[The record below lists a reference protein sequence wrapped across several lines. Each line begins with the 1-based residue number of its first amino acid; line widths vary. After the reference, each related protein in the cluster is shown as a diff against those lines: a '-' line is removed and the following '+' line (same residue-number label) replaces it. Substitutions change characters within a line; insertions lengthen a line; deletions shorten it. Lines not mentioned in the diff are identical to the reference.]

1 MKRNENLQINFL
13 SLVLFGSLLLSLV
26 GCTQEG
32 ATIVKPS
39 TIPENTATVT
49 SVDTP
54 EPQPTTTSTVVPNVA
69 PNISPEKL
77 AEHQE
82 VFEIVWQTVNER
94 FFDLDFNGVD
104 WEDIYDQYLPKIN
117 AARDEE
123 EFYILLNKM
132 CFELRVSH
140 IAVVPPDSNALE
152 PILSSQGS
160 AGIDLRLIDD
170 QAVITAIQAGSPAD
184 QAGLR
189 PGYVILSLDGISVEN
204 GEKLV
209 ELKVP
214 PFNQRKLRGQALNAI
229 LTKFYGE
236 PGQKISLSYLDE
248 ENINH
253 EATLVIEERAGEPF
267 AAEGLQPMY
276 VGFEAKRLESGIA
289 YIQLDGFLPPIL
301 EGVLGAIQEMRDA
314 PGMIIDIRGN
324 PGGFYPVRKAIASQF
339 FQERTL
345 LWRYITRP
353 GLELPDFE
361 HEGYSDPPAEP
372 YLGPVVVLVDVLS
385 GSSSEEFAGAIQANQ
400 RATILGER
408 TSGSDLVADILVLPN
423 GATFLYPIA
432 QTQTADGTVLEDRG
446 VIPDIPVALDREDL
460 LQGIDSQLQAAIQYL
475 EREMSPDD
483 NE

>member
-1 MKRNENLQINFL
+1 MKRIQNFRIKIL
-13 SLVLFGSLLLSLV
+13 SLIVYGSLLLGLV
-26 GCTQEG
+26 GCIQEG
-32 ATIVKPS
+32 ATILNPS
-39 TIPENTATVT
+39 TIPENTATVA
-49 SVDTP
+49 SVDIA
-54 EPQPTTTSTVVPNVA
+54 EPQPTTTSTVVPTNPSA
-69 PNISPEKL
+69 ISPEKL

-94 FFDLDFNGVD
+94 YFDPNFNGVD
-104 WEDIYDQYLPKIN
+104 WEAVHDQYLPKIN

-123 EFYILLNKM
+123 EFYILLYKM
-132 CFELRVSH
+132 CFELGVSH
-140 IAVVPPDSNALE
+140 IGVVPPNSNDLE
-152 PILSSQGS
+152 PILSSPGS

-184 QAGLR
+184 LAGLH
-189 PGYVILSLDGISVEN
+189 PGYVILSLDGISVGN
-204 GEKLV
+204 GEDLV

-214 PFNQRKLRGQALNAI
+214 PFNQRRMKGQALNAI

-253 EATLVIEERAGEPF
+253 EATLVIEKRAGEPF
-267 AAEGLQPMY
+267 TAEGLQPMY
-276 VGFEAKRLESGIA
+276 VGFEARRLEGGIA
-289 YIQLDGFLPPIL
+289 YIHLDGFLPPIL

-353 GLELPDFE
+353 GLEMPGFE
-361 HEGYSDPPAEP
+361 HDGYSDPPDEP
-372 YLGPVVVLVDVLS
+372 YLSPVVVLVDVLS
-385 GSSSEEFAGAIQANQ
+385 GSSSEEFAGAMQANQ

-408 TSGSDLVADILVLPN
+408 TPGSDLVADIFVLPN

-446 VIPDIPVALDREDL
+446 VIPDIPVSLDREDL

-475 EREMSPDD
+475 EGEVNPE
-483 NE
+483 NN